1 MADDAAVRMYL
12 GENSDPCCMN
22 APSENH
28 RLLNIVKSLVKLG
41 PVGVSSMSHCDGL
54 NRLTMNRVTLTATY
68 DNTIHSQM

>member
-41 PVGVSSMSHCDGL
+41 PVGVSSNYGG
-54 NRLTMNRVTLTATY
+54 RVLYVQWACPQCPTVT
-68 DNTIHSQM
+68 D